1 MAPELLRG
9 GPCTRESDVYA
20 FGILLYEAF
29 RRARVFA
36 AGVFRAC
43 ACPRPCR
50 CVGAVALI

>member
-29 RRARVFA
+29 RRARVFT

-43 ACPRPCR
+43 RR
-50 CVGAVALI
+50 VGAVALI